1 MLLPFTP
8 LPQKDKSTSYV
19 FSKAMKDLDKAI
31 TQEKPWYFTHAVY
44 LNIPIWSLGE
54 FYYRFRKSTSSPQG
68 DIEVYDESTT
78 GSFPELE
85 ALDNSYINP
94 NLVIPL
100 LFQYYTE
107 NIIRQKISNTGSE
120 ETEEYITEIA
130 FWKTLRLM
138 GLDPT
143 DLVTYVSDISTAS
156 FVEVDNS
163 TGWSQI
169 VAAIPP
175 QTSLPQISFKT
186 IQDVDSLV
194 IAEDNNDNSIYDSD
208 QQGYAF
214 VFNSEDKQVL
224 DFTSLTYDTTT
235 QTELSFNIIL
245 LYYTDDSGI
254 EKLHSVDFIHPFKL
268 TPQGYSVPSSSF
280 VTNTVNSFGYTFNFN
295 VKSCG
300 NQASRDIII
309 ARQDGEFY
317 SVFEHVMSDFD
328 SFLKLHEKDFD
339 PTKRVKAQ
347 SSSSYV
353 TNATTSSRDIIIP
366 QITEAV
372 KNGSRQ
378 YTEPW

>member
-54 FYYRFRKSTSSPQG
+54 FYYRFRKNTSSPSG
-68 DIEVYDESTT
+68 DIKVYDESRT

-94 NLVIPL
+94 NLVLPL
-100 LFQYYTE
+100 LLQYYTE
-107 NIIRQKISNTGSE
+107 NIIRQKISNSSNE
-120 ETEEYITEIA
+120 ETNEYVTELA

-143 DLVTYVSDISTAS
+143 ELVSYVSDISTAS
-156 FVEVDNS
+156 FVEIDNS

-175 QTSLPQISFKT
+175 QTSLPNIDFKS
-186 IQDVDSLV
+186 IPDVDSLV

-208 QQGYAF
+208 QQGF
-214 VFNSEDKQVL
+214 SFIFNSEDKQVL

-235 QTELSFNIIL
+235 QSQLEFNIIL

-268 TPQGYSVPSSSF
+268 TSEGYSVPSSSF
-280 VTNTVNSFGYTFNFN
+280 ITNTVNSFGYTFNFN
-295 VKSCG
+295 VKSCS
-300 NQASRDIII
+300 NQSTKDIII

-317 SVFEHVMSDFD
+317 SVFQHVMSDFD

-339 PTKRVKAQ
+339 PTKRVRAQ
-347 SSSSYV
+347 SS
-353 TNATTSSRDIIIP
+353 D
-366 QITEAV
+366 
-372 KNGSRQ
+372 
-378 YTEPW
+378 